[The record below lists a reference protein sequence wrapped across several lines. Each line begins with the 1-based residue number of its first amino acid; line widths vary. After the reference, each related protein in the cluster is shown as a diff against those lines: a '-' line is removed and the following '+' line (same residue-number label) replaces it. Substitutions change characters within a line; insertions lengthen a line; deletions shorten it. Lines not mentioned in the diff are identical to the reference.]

1 MIILGH
7 IQACPTRFL
16 AQKTFVILKTRW
28 QKKKPFL
35 AKRVPYTAYCTVRK
49 SPDLGWDLSF
59 APEEQGRLA
68 MSQAAVSSEEQAF
81 LAGDTRITIEPKIS
95 LPSLSMI
102 SVRPAGPCSLPM
114 LLPMQPLPLP
124 AAVATPLATSSLS
137 HTLAL
142 SLALSPHLYLSL
154 SLDTPSSSQE
164 TTEAFRPPAPTEVP
178 LWVAAYLKKRDK
190 CRIRTPAWLEV
201 EP

>member
-1 MIILGH
+1 
-7 IQACPTRFL
+7 
-16 AQKTFVILKTRW
+16 
-28 QKKKPFL
+28 
-35 AKRVPYTAYCTVRK
+35 
-49 SPDLGWDLSF
+49 
-59 APEEQGRLA
+59 

-114 LLPMQPLPLP
+114 LLPMLLPMQPLPLP

-142 SLALSPHLYLSL
+142 SLALSPHLCLSL